1 MKSGLKNFLSLQN
14 VAEIAVGQPDV
25 AEKQG
30 GAGGEGRA
38 EAAGR
43 LLALAEAVEAAEE
56 VAAGGRERPERAGG
70 EGRRGGEAEDTIFR
84 EMVGYLG

>member
-1 MKSGLKNFLSLQN
+1 ME
-14 VAEIAVGQPDV
+14 EIVIGQPDV

-30 GAGGEGRA
+30 GARGEGRA

-56 VAAGGRERPERAGG
+56 VAAEGERERPERAGG
-70 EGRRGGEAEDTIFR
+70 TGRRGSRGGEAEDTIFR
-84 EMVGYLG
+84 EMVR

>member
-1 MKSGLKNFLSLQN
+1 ME
-14 VAEIAVGQPDV
+14 EIVIGQPDV
-25 AEKQG
+25 AEKQE

-70 EGRRGGEAEDTIFR
+70 EGRRGSRGGEAEDTIFR
-84 EMVGYLG
+84 EMVR

>member
-1 MKSGLKNFLSLQN
+1 ME
-14 VAEIAVGQPDV
+14 EIVIGQPDV

-43 LLALAEAVEAAEE
+43 LLAPAEAVEAAEE

-70 EGRRGGEAEDTIFR
+70 TGRRGSRGGEAEDTIFR
-84 EMVGYLG
+84 EMVR

>member
-1 MKSGLKNFLSLQN
+1 MKSGLKNYLSLQN

-30 GAGGEGRA
+30 GAGGEGRG

-56 VAAGGRERPERAGG
+56 VAAGGRERAERAGG